1 MKAFTTGGIIMKIGF
16 IGLGIM
22 GKPMVLN
29 LLKNGYE
36 VKAFD
41 LNEQAR
47 LEVVEAGG
55 VEAINPMEATIES
68 DVIITMLPTAGIVKQ
83 VLLGE
88 NGVYET
94 IKPGAV
100 VIDMSSISPVDSQY
114 LASKFVEKDVAFLD
128 APVSGG
134 EPKAIDG
141 TMSIMVGGEEEALT
155 RVLPVLKTMGE
166 EITYVGG
173 SGSGT
178 TTKLA
183 NQILVNVT
191 IAAMSEAVVLAAKA
205 GIDVEKMYQAIR
217 GGLAGSAVLDAK
229 MPLVLERNFVAGGRI
244 DINLKDLTNVLEAGH
259 EIGVPMPL
267 TSNVVEMFHALKVDG
282 KAADDHVGLVQ
293 YYEKL
298 ANFEVPMGGKQS
310 E

>member
-1 MKAFTTGGIIMKIGF
+1 MNIGF

-22 GKPMVLN
+22 GKPMVIN
-29 LLKNGYE
+29 LLKKGFQ

-41 LNEQAR
+41 LNEEAR
-47 LEVVEAGG
+47 KEVVKHG
-55 VEAINPMEATIES
+55 AIEATSPMDAAKES
-68 DVIITMLPTAGIVKQ
+68 DFIITMLPNAQIVEA
-83 VLLGE
+83 VLFGE
-88 NGVYET
+88 NGVAS
-94 IKPGAV
+94 GAKEGAI
-100 VIDMSSISPVDSQY
+100 VIDMSSISPIDSTTF
-114 LASKFVEKDVAFLD
+114 ANAFEKQAVTFLD

-141 TMSIMVGGEEEALT
+141 TMSIMVGGLETAFEKAL
-155 RVLPVLKTMGE
+155 PIFQAMGE
-166 EITYVGG
+166 DTILVGG
-173 SGSGT
+173 SGSGS

-191 IAAMSEAVVLAAKA
+191 IAAMSEAVTLASKA
-205 GIDVEKMYQAIR
+205 GVDVEKMYQAIR

-229 MPLVLERNFVAGGRI
+229 IPLILERDFVAGGRI
-244 DINLKDLTNVLEAGH
+244 DINLKDLTNVLDAGR

-267 TSNVVEMFHALKVDG
+267 TSNVVEMFHALTIDG
-282 KAADDHVGLVQ
+282 KATDDHAGLIQ

-298 ANFEVPMGGKQS
+298 ANYKVMEGDKKS

>member
-1 MKAFTTGGIIMKIGF
+1 MNIGF

-22 GKPMVLN
+22 GRPMVLN
-29 LLKNGYE
+29 LLKAGFH
-36 VKAFD
+36 VTAFD
-41 LNEQAR
+41 VSEEAR
-47 LEVVEAGG
+47 KIVVAAGATEAQSPREVAVK
-55 VEAINPMEATIES
+55 S
-68 DVIITMLPTAGIVKQ
+68 DCIITMLPNAAIVKH

-88 NGVYET
+88 NGVVEGVKAGT
-94 IKPGAV
+94 
-100 VIDMSSISPVDSQY
+100 VIVDMSSVSPVDSQY
-114 LASKFVEKDVAFLD
+114 FAQEFSKKDVAFLD

-141 TMSIMVGGEEEALT
+141 TMSIMIGGDEKALGK
-155 RVLPVLKTMGE
+155 VLPALQAMGE
-166 EITYVGG
+166 DITHVGASG
-173 SGSGT
+173 SGS

-205 GIDVEKMYQAIR
+205 GVDVEKMYQAIR

-229 MPLVLERNFVAGGRI
+229 IPLVLDRNFVAGGRI
-244 DINLKDLTNVLEAGH
+244 DINLKDLTNVLDAGR

-282 KAADDHVGLVQ
+282 KAADDHAGLVQ

-298 ANFEVPMGGKQS
+298 ANFEVKKGGSKS
-310 E
+310 

>member
-1 MKAFTTGGIIMKIGF
+1 MIMNIGF

-29 LLKNGYE
+29 LLKEGFQ

-41 LNEQAR
+41 VNENAR
-47 LEVVEAGG
+47 KEVVASGALEALSPLEVAR
-55 VEAINPMEATIES
+55 ES
-68 DVIITMLPTAGIVKQ
+68 DFIITMLPNADIVKD
-83 VLLGE
+83 VLLGTS
-88 NGVYET
+88 GVAEGV
-94 IKPGAV
+94 KPGTV
-100 VIDMSSISPVDSQY
+100 VVDMSSISPIDSTFIANE
-114 LASKFVEKDVAFLD
+114 LSKLDVAFLD

-141 TMSIMVGGEEEALT
+141 TMSIMVGGDEAALEKA
-155 RVLPVLKTMGE
+155 LPILRAMGKD
-166 EITYVGG
+166 ITHVGG
-173 SGSGT
+173 SGSGS

-205 GIDVEKMYQAIR
+205 GVDVEKMYQAIR

-229 MPLVLERNFVAGGRI
+229 IPLVLDRNFVAGGRI
-244 DINLKDLTNVLEAGH
+244 DINLKDLTNVLDAGRD
-259 EIGVPMPL
+259 IGVPMPL

-282 KAADDHVGLVQ
+282 KAADDHGGLIQ

-298 ANFEVPMGGKQS
+298 ANYEVMKGEK
-310 E
+310 EVE

>member
-1 MKAFTTGGIIMKIGF
+1 MKIGF

-29 LLKNGYE
+29 LLKKGYE
-36 VKAFD
+36 VKAYD

-47 LEVVEAGG
+47 KEIVEAGG
-55 VEAINPMEATIES
+55 IEVESPIETANES
-68 DVIITMLPTAGIVKQ
+68 DVIITMLPNAAIVKQ
-83 VLLGE
+83 VLLGD
-88 NGVYET
+88 NGVYGQV
-94 IKPGAV
+94 KQGAV

-114 LASKFVEKDVAFLD
+114 IAGKFTEKDIAFLD

-141 TMSIMVGGEEEALT
+141 TMSIMVGGVEEALT
-155 RVLPVLKTMGE
+155 KVLPVLEAMGK

-259 EIGVPMPL
+259 AIGVPLPL

-282 KAADDHVGLVQ
+282 KAADDHGGLIQ

-298 ANFEVPMGGKQS
+298 ANFQVPMGGKQS

>member
-1 MKAFTTGGIIMKIGF
+1 MNIGF

-29 LLKNGYE
+29 LLKEGFQ

-41 LNEQAR
+41 VNENAR
-47 LEVVEAGG
+47 KEVVASGALEALSPLEVAR
-55 VEAINPMEATIES
+55 ES
-68 DVIITMLPTAGIVKQ
+68 DFIITMLPNADIVKD
-83 VLLGE
+83 VLLGTS
-88 NGVYET
+88 GVAEGV
-94 IKPGAV
+94 KPGTV
-100 VIDMSSISPVDSQY
+100 VVDMSSISPIDSTFIANE
-114 LASKFVEKDVAFLD
+114 LSKLDVAFLD

-141 TMSIMVGGEEEALT
+141 TMSIMVGGDEAALEKA
-155 RVLPVLKTMGE
+155 LPILRAMGKD
-166 EITYVGG
+166 ITHVGG
-173 SGSGT
+173 SGSGS

-205 GIDVEKMYQAIR
+205 GVDVEKMYQAIR

-229 MPLVLERNFVAGGRI
+229 IPLVLDRNFVAGGRI
-244 DINLKDLTNVLEAGH
+244 DINLKDLTNVLDAGRD
-259 EIGVPMPL
+259 IGVPMPL

-282 KAADDHVGLVQ
+282 KAADDHGGLIQ

-298 ANFEVPMGGKQS
+298 ANYEVMKGEK
-310 E
+310 EVE